1 MKNIT
6 VLAIAWVVWFCVCW
20 WAAGLELN
28 AARTGLLFSA
38 CMTLFIGLFFT
49 TGRCAEKGLL
59 LKKIGES
66 DD

>member
-20 WAAGLELN
+20 WFAGIDVN
-28 AARTGLLFSA
+28 PGRDYLLFVAGVSSFSGLVVA
-38 CMTLFIGLFFT
+38 TSYLTSEGQLF
-49 TGRCAEKGLL
+49 
-59 LKKIGES
+59 KKFGEL